1 MRKRERGRERE
12 RERESE
18 RERETDLSSLTTPIE
33 ESPDNNHD
41 KDEAKRNDEDDR
53 GRWAKV
59 PPMLVATYK
68 NIQLKLALY

>member
-1 MRKRERGRERE
+1 MKWKNEREGEGEREGGERE
-12 RERESE
+12 RV
-18 RERETDLSSLTTPIE
+18 RETDLSSLTTPIE

-68 NIQLKLALY
+68 NIH